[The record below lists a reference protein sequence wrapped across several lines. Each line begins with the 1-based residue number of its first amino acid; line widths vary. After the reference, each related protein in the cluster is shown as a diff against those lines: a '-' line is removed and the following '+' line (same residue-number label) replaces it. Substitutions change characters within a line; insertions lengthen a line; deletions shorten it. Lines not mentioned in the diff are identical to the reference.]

1 MPPTPAEQTVPPAPD
16 PSVTDPS
23 ARPAVPAWAVV
34 PLAVRPGGAVQ
45 VGSSPR
51 SGTVVG
57 PLAEADALALLDLA
71 RTGGTRS
78 PRAAARRARELAAH
92 LAAEGALPAVPE
104 QERRAARAARGV
116 AVVGAGRTGA
126 GLAALLGAAGVG
138 GVVVEDP
145 GLVGPDDLAPGAH
158 AAASLGRRRG
168 AAAEEGARRW
178 RADLAAGTED
188 PEGAARPAARSAG
201 NAGVDLVVLVD
212 HHAARAEAAA
222 GCVAD
227 GVPHLSVVLRDSD
240 AVVGP
245 LVLPGRTACLLC
257 LDLHRADADPG
268 WPAVRDQ
275 LVRAPAATRREPV
288 AAAGAVAGLAALQV
302 LAHLDGA
309 RPTAVGSTLEVLL
322 PEGLVQQR
330 RWSPHPQCGCGDLPL
345 AP

>member
-1 MPPTPAEQTVPPAPD
+1 MPSTPADRTDPPA
-16 PSVTDPS
+16 TDP
-23 ARPAVPAWAVV
+23 PAHPVLPAWAVV

-51 SGTVVG
+51 SGSVVG

-78 PRAAARRARELAAH
+78 PRAAARRARALAAH
-92 LAAEGALPAVPE
+92 LAAEGTLPVVPE
-104 QERRAARAARGV
+104 QERRTARAARGV

-138 GVVVEDP
+138 RVLVEDP

-158 AAASLGRRRG
+158 ARASLGRRRG
-168 AAAEEGARRW
+168 AAAEEGAQRW
-178 RADLAAGTED
+178 WADLAT
-188 PEGAARPAARSAG
+188 GATGARGARGAARSAG
-201 NAGVDLVVLVD
+201 SAGVDLVVLVD

-227 GVPHLSVVLRDSD
+227 GVAHLSVVLRDSD

-309 RPTAVGSTLEVLL
+309 RPTAVGSTLEV
-322 PEGLVQQR
+322 GGGGGGGGAR
-330 RWSPHPQCGCGDLPL
+330 GGGGGGGGGGAGRWG